1 MPTEARDLKSTVTET
16 ENNKNNLKTVAT
28 QIDNKL
34 VELGGERATDLSDVA
49 NKMGNMVGQ
58 YLQYASIN
66 VNIPIPKNVQIPQV
80 KEETVVFSSE
90 ITKNLN
96 FDSKIEKLFV
106 NARIYTNY
114 GDYPNYDK
122 TVAMILTTEN
132 SLLVRFPYH
141 PNEWL
146 EVYIRIKKI
155 SNKKSLFEIAGN
167 YYDPAG
173 EYNPNYKFTV
183 NLSISTGFLECYSKN
198 IR

>member
-1 MPTEARDLKSTVTET
+1 MSLRDNIDNTNTQKD
-16 ENNKNNLKTVAT
+16 NLKTVAT

-34 VELGGERATDLSDVA
+34 VELGGEQATDLSDVA
-49 NKMGNMVGQ
+49 NKMGAMVSE
-58 YLQYASIN
+58 YSQYASID
-66 VNIPIPKNVQIPQV
+66 VNIPIPRNVQIPRV

-90 ITKNLN
+90 IIKNLN
-96 FDSKIEKLFV
+96 FDSKTEKLFID
-106 NARIYTNY
+106 ARIYTNS

-132 SLLVRFPYH
+132 SLLVRFPYY

-155 SNKKSLFEIAGN
+155 SNEKSLFEIVGN

>member
-1 MPTEARDLKSTVTET
+1 MSLTDTI
-16 ENNKNNLKTVAT
+16 NNTNTQKDNLKTVANN
-28 QIDNKL
+28 IDNKL
-34 VELGGERATDLSDVA
+34 VELGGEQAKDLSDVP
-49 NKMGNMVGQ
+49 NKMGAMVSE

-90 ITKNLN
+90 IIKNLN
-96 FDSKIEKLFV
+96 FDSKTEKLFID
-106 NARIYTNY
+106 ARIYTNY

-132 SLLVRFPYH
+132 SLLVRFPYY

-155 SNKKSLFEIAGN
+155 SNEKSLFEIVGN

-173 EYNPNYKFTV
+173 EYNPNSKFTV